1 MEFIGEYLPILIP
14 FIIIIILLLIFSLYH
29 IFKHDKYKYGNRII
43 WILIVVCIQIIG
55 PILYFTIGKDD
66 D

>member
-1 MEFIGEYLPILIP
+1 MEFIREYLPILIP
-14 FIIIIILLLIFSLYH
+14 LIIIIISLLIFSLHH
-29 IFKHDKYKYGNRII
+29 ILKHDKYKYGNRII

>member
-14 FIIIIILLLIFSLYH
+14 LIIIIILLLIFSLRH
-29 IFKHDKYKYGNRII
+29 ILKHDKYKYGNRII

>member
-1 MEFIGEYLPILIP
+1 MKFIREYLPILILL
-14 FIIIIILLLIFSLYH
+14 IIIIISLLIFSLRH
-29 IFKHDKYKYGNRII
+29 ILKHDKYKYGNRII